1 MRPLNRPMFKNG
13 GPIKEGIMQGMK
25 EPQAINTV
33 GSPLAPQDETGRG
46 GYALPLLAFAPAAAA
61 TAARFLAPRAIM
73 GGLRALKTGF
83 QSTRMTSPFD
93 KGITKMQRL
102 RNILPT
108 GRFLEFGKKI
118 PLGGK
123 NPRNLPVPFGA
134 TMDATGKMTLRQA
147 FTNPRIIGKAIRE
160 NPGTAF
166 LAAGQIKNTPE
177 YLSGAYDIGK
187 GTLQGGANYLLGTE
201 FGKNTPKE
209 TEKTDLKRVN
219 KIGDTSATTGTTK
232 PGEASGATVVSDAEK
247 TKLEE
252 DRIAS
257 TKEKYYKLMGVD
269 KLNKQATYDTLIGA
283 SQKIRE
289 GGNIKDQIKSGSLV
303 SGVIE
308 SLSKNLDK
316 SVDLKKQID
325 AAILKGEIEKD
336 INLTKPSAFQEQLA
350 YIRANPNDPLAKK
363 LSGQTSVADIVSAAV
378 ASGKGTTLTSDNI
391 VNFIESKGYS
401 STALADDKY
410 QKWAKSNENK
420 DEVDY
425 FIEKYSGADDGL
437 YVVNKKAF
445 IKRGNE
451 IAPVSLDSLVG

>member
-25 EPQAINTV
+25 DGGSLSPQFNTGLV
-33 GSPLAPQDETGRG
+33 GDERYPKTGGREHHF
-46 GYALPLLAFAPAAAA
+46 AFLAPAAMA
-61 TAARFLAPRAIM
+61 AARFLPAAYRGFKAARAYTPMSQNLGVM
-73 GGLRALKTGF
+73 GRLKDIFKPVGSLSPQVGKTGPVAKEILKGQSSGFKFGSLLRRNPLTLGLPAASLGAEAAVGVAKMVPGALKSYANQIIPF
-83 QSTRMTSPFD
+83 ADPFDTSP
-93 KGITKMQRL
+93 KGPEETK
-102 RNILPT
+102 
-108 GRFLEFGKKI
+108 
-118 PLGGK
+118 
-123 NPRNLPVPFGA
+123 
-134 TMDATGKMTLRQA
+134 
-147 FTNPRIIGKAIRE
+147 
-160 NPGTAF
+160 
-166 LAAGQIKNTPE
+166 
-177 YLSGAYDIGK
+177 
-187 GTLQGGANYLLGTE
+187 
-201 FGKNTPKE
+201 
-209 TEKTDLKRVN
+209 KTDLKRTD
-219 KIGDTSATTGTTK
+219 KITNVGDVSTKTTES
-232 PGEASGATVVSDAEK
+232 GESKDLSDAEK
-247 TKLEE
+247 TKIEE
-252 DRIAS
+252 DRINS

-269 KLNKQATYDTLIGA
+269 RLNKQATYDTLIDA
-283 SQKIRE
+283 SSKIRE
-289 GGNIKDQIKSGSLV
+289 GGNIKDQLKSGSLV
-303 SGVIE
+303 SNVIN

-325 AAILKGEIEKD
+325 AAILKGEITKD
-336 INLTKPSAFQEQLA
+336 INLTKPSAFEEQLA

-420 DEVDY
+420 DEIDY

-445 IKRGNE
+445 IKQGTQ